1 VLLKILIGLVGG
13 LFTFLILG
21 VMLDK
26 PNDPNDPKRLDR
38 SAIAVC
44 WSEQSKKSL
53 DPATARAI
61 AGACEKAEAEFKTKY
76 GVSP

>member
-13 LFTFLILG
+13 LFAFLILG
-21 VMLDK
+21 VMLD
-26 PNDPNDPKRLDR
+26 NPNDPKRLDR

-44 WSEQSKKSL
+44 WEEQGKKSL

-61 AGACEKAEAEFKTKY
+61 AGACEKAETEFKTKY